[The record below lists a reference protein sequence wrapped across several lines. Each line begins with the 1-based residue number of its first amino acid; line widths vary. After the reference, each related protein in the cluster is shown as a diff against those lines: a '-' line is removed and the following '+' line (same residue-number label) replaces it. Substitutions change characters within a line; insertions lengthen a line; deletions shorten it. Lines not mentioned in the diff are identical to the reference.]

1 MKGLILNNLYSTEK
15 SVKSSL
21 FLTAVAVVLLLLT
34 KNPMA
39 MKAVAF
45 LPFFLI
51 PVHAFEI
58 LKYDAMSG
66 WNKYEIILPVTR
78 KRIVGSKYITFLLLF
93 TFSVLI
99 VSVIVYIFHLFQ
111 FPIVYSLLV
120 SYSLRGM
127 GLVLC
132 VAALLYPLTY
142 WLGTEKS
149 DTIMISSASFSFG
162 IFFSTSLMLQ
172 MFIGGVEDF
181 DRKFSFIFFILSF
194 ILFSIS
200 YVISINIYKNK
211 EF

>member
-1 MKGLILNNLYSTEK
+1 MKGLILNNLYSVDK
-15 SVKSSL
+15 SIKSSSL
-21 FLTAVAVVLLLLT
+21 LTVVAVILLLLT

-39 MKAVAF
+39 LRVVAF

-66 WNKYEIILPVTR
+66 WNKYETILPVTR
-78 KRIVGSKYITFLLLF
+78 KRIVESKYITFLLLF

-99 VSVIVYIFHLFQ
+99 VFVIVFTFHIFM
-111 FPIVYSLLV
+111 FPIVHTIIL

-132 VAALLYPLTY
+132 MAAVLYPLTY
-142 WLGTEKS
+142 KLGTEKS
-149 DTIMISSASFSFG
+149 DSIMIGSVCFSLG
-162 IFFSTSLMLQ
+162 IFFSISLILQ
-172 MFIGGVEDF
+172 MFIGDVEDI
-181 DRKFSFIFFILSF
+181 DWKFSTIFFIVST
-194 ILFSIS
+194 ILFGIS
-200 YVISINIYKNK
+200 YLISINIYKNK

>member
-15 SVKSSL
+15 SVKSSS

-78 KRIVGSKYITFLLLF
+78 KRIIGSKYITFLLLF

-111 FPIVYSLLV
+111 FPIVYSILV